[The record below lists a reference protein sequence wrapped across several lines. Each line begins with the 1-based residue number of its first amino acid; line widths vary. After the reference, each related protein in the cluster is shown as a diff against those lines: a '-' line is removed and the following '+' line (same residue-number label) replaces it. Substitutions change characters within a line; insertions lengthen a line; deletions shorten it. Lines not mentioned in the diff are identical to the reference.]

1 MGHRNDVGF
10 FSFRL
15 SGWSGKLLITS
26 VHDRKK
32 ACQRHFT
39 ACRMLSEDTIWHL
52 HKRQLGSLCSCH
64 NSPDWTLNYIDRARR
79 SKKKAYSR
87 LADTEPK
94 AVTCVCSTQEIPG
107 HCLTVLFEMWRSAKM
122 NIHNFGYFRTNAS
135 SLCRSAVPARKS
147 VTQIEVKHARQVTR
161 PYVCTYGAEVI
172 SHKND
177 THLFNNNNN
186 K

>member
-1 MGHRNDVGF
+1 MNVRHRVSPCDTKRKQASNVRKEIPTTMIRHRNDVGF

-79 SKKKAYSR
+79 SKKKSILETRGYGTKSRHVRVFDPRNSWSLLDRAFRDVTKRENEYS
-87 LADTEPK
+87 
-94 AVTCVCSTQEIPG
+94 
-107 HCLTVLFEMWRSAKM
+107 
-122 NIHNFGYFRTNAS
+122 
-135 SLCRSAVPARKS
+135 
-147 VTQIEVKHARQVTR
+147 
-161 PYVCTYGAEVI
+161 
-172 SHKND
+172 
-177 THLFNNNNN
+177 
-186 K
+186 